1 MKAMPKDPEAI
12 PFFVLGNKVDLE
24 HERQVSQERV
34 TEYLKQNPDV
44 IYYETSALD
53 GRHVNEVFYK
63 IAENFLQ
70 MQSQMM
76 PDTGDGET

>member
-1 MKAMPKDPEAI
+1 MPKDPDAI

-24 HERQVSQERV
+24 HERQVSQDRV

-53 GRHVNEVFYK
+53 GRHVSEAFSK
-63 IAENFLQ
+63 IAHNHI
-70 MQSQMM
+70 
-76 PDTGDGET
+76 